1 MCVHTIKI
9 ISLYLPSSRTENQE
23 KTLDTAI
30 SIDIG
35 GTNTKIALVDSNGAI
50 LARER
55 LQTRASQ
62 SVESYFESIFQQ
74 IDHVRRPFPQVKL
87 VGIGIGAPACNERD
101 GTIERSANLLFK
113 ERVPIRQ
120 IFADRYRLPAHL
132 IKDANAAALGE
143 QLFGG
148 GRGMDNF
155 ILLTLGTGLGGGII
169 LNGRLVS
176 GSSGLASEMG
186 HMRVPGSA
194 GRRCGCGRRGC
205 LETYVSATGII
216 RTVFALLAEETA
228 ESRLRHIS
236 YAELTAHHIFEAAHD
251 GDPIACLAFERTGA
265 VLGAKMADLVA
276 ALEPEA
282 IFLSGGLAQAGD
294 LLLQPA
300 QEHLD
305 RDLLHLMQGKV
316 SILPSQLGADDAA
329 LLGAASLPLFNQKE
343 KIL

>member
-1 MCVHTIKI
+1 M
-9 ISLYLPSSRTENQE
+9 
-23 KTLDTAI
+23 DTAI

-35 GTNTKIALVDSNGAI
+35 GTNTKIALVDSSGAI

-74 IDHVRRPFPQVKL
+74 IDRLRRPFSEAKL
-87 VGIGIGAPACNERD
+87 VGIGIGAPACNEHD
-101 GTIERSANLLFK
+101 GTIERSANLLFE

-120 IFADRYRLPAHL
+120 VFSDRYRLPAHL
-132 IKDANAAALGE
+132 VKDANAAALGE

-148 GRGMDNF
+148 GRGMRNF

-176 GSSGLASEMG
+176 GASGLASEMG
-186 HMRVPGSA
+186 HMRVRGDD
-194 GRRCGCGRRGC
+194 GRLCGCGRRGC

-216 RTVFALLAEETA
+216 RTVFALLAEELTD
-228 ESRLRHIS
+228 SRLRTMP
-236 YAELTAHHIFEAAHD
+236 YAELSAHHVFEAAQA
-251 GDPIACLAFERTGA
+251 GDPIARQAFERTGA

-294 LLLQPA
+294 LLLRPA

-305 RDLLHLMQGKV
+305 RNLLHLMQGKV
-316 SILPSQLGADDAA
+316 RILPSQLGADDAA
-329 LLGAASLPLFNQKE
+329 LLGAASLALFNQKE